1 MSVLPSPANVAIERA
16 INAVLKLDPD
26 ASQRLIPLNGKVIA
40 INVTQPT
47 VSVVLSIVDQQV
59 HLIGGLDT
67 PADTTLSGS
76 LSALRSLSSG
86 NDALYQ
92 GEVRIE
98 GDIGVGQQLKEL
110 ASTLDPDWE
119 EFLSPLFGDTLVH
132 QLALA
137 SQGLSSW
144 FERTHSAMKQNTS
157 EYLQEEAELVA
168 PNSEVQAFCNDVD
181 QVRAAADRLEAR
193 VKRLSSMRQIDT
205 GDDA

>member
-59 HLIGGLDT
+59 HLIGAVDT

-119 EFLSPLFGDTLVH
+119 EFLSPLLGDTLVH

-181 QVRAAADRLEAR
+181 EVRAAADRLEAR
-193 VKRLSSMRQIDT
+193 VKRLSSLRRTDT